1 MKEFLALVFE
11 VFLLVFVAEMGD
23 KTQFAIMAMTSKF
36 KVLHIILGVGASII
50 ALNVFAVLVGSFI
63 GNIIPTEYIS
73 IIAGLAFFYFA
84 YTTIA
89 DEDEENMSASSKN
102 KLGPV
107 IAVFGTFTLAEL
119 GDKTQLAALTKAA
132 EEGFGGAF
140 SVLLGASI
148 GLLAADMI
156 GLFVGYVL
164 GSKLPSNVFAILSYL
179 IFAIFG
185 ILKIYGGLEKI
196 LIDRPILSIA
206 VTSAI
211 SIIFAALSLARLLKL
226 LKEKKADKTNESK

>member
-1 MKEFLALVFE
+1 MQSFFALIIE
-11 VFLLVFVAEMGD
+11 VFLLIFIAEMGD

-36 KVLHIILGVGASII
+36 KIKHIIIGVAMSVI

-73 IIAGLAFFYFA
+73 LVAGIAFFCFA
-84 YTTIA
+84 YTTISS
-89 DEDEENMSASSKN
+89 DDEEEDSTAKKS

-107 IAVFGTFTLAEL
+107 FAVFATFTLAEL

-132 EEGFGGAF
+132 EEGFGGAI
-140 SVLLGASI
+140 SVFIGASI
-148 GLLAADMI
+148 ALFAADMI

-164 GSKLPSNVFAILSYL
+164 GSKLPSNVFAILSYF

-185 ILKIYGGLEKI
+185 VLKIYEGLEII
-196 LIDRPILSIA
+196 LASNTVYAITATSMLAIA
-206 VTSAI
+206 
-211 SIIFAALSLARLLKL
+211 FAMLSLLRLTKL
-226 LKEKKADKTNESK
+226 LKEKKRAC